1 MLYKQIYKSPLGSI
15 SLIASDKGLIGAWF
29 EGQKHYEKG
38 VTEEVSVTSHH
49 VLEQACDLLTSYFSG
64 ENPDFS
70 PLPLDLRGTAFQL
83 KVWKILQEIPAGQ
96 TTTYGQI
103 SEELGIQSGQAIGGT
118 VGRNPLSIII
128 PCHRVL
134 SGDGK
139 LTGYAGGLDRKIWL
153 LQHEIPGFEVKK

>member
-1 MLYKQIYKSPLGSI
+1 M
-15 SLIASDKGLIGAWF
+15 
-29 EGQKHYEKG
+29 
-38 VTEEVSVTSHH
+38 
-49 VLEQACDLLTSYFSG
+49 LTSYFSG
-64 ENPDFS
+64 ENPDYS
-70 PLPLDLRGTAFQL
+70 PLPLDLRGTAIQL
-83 KVWKILQEIPAGQ
+83 RVWKILQEIPAGQ

-103 SEELGIQSGQAIGGT
+103 AKELGIQSGQAIGGA